1 MKKHLAVILS
11 IILALGN
18 AAPVSAA
25 KLKKNHVENIEAR
38 EEQAAMDAVSG
49 PAEGEAG
56 EAEGQQAG
64 EEQPAAA
71 GEKPSEVTGKNA
83 PGEAVRQAE
92 APAGDEQEQDEAPSG
107 ADKETEAVQETEA
120 PAETGQETEA
130 QAAERGEKGT
140 YLGTFTTT
148 GYSNP
153 DGSASADGTM
163 PRAQHTVSADWK
175 VLPPGTRI
183 RFGDSDI
190 IYTVEDTGVHGNWV
204 DVYYPTHSEAW
215 SHGLKYKEVYLVD

>member
-1 MKKHLAVILS
+1 MKRHLAVILS
-11 IILALGN
+11 IILALGT
-18 AAPVSAA
+18 ATPVSAA
-25 KLKKNHVENIEAR
+25 KLKKNHVENIAAR

-49 PAEGEAG
+49 PAAG
-56 EAEGQQAG
+56 ENGD
-64 EEQPAAA
+64 
-71 GEKPSEVTGKNA
+71 KPSEVTGNNA
-83 PGEAVRQAE
+83 PGEAVLQAE
-92 APAGDEQEQDEAPSG
+92 APTGEEPEQAEAPTG
-107 ADKETEAVQETEA
+107 AEQETEALAETAQETEA
-120 PAETGQETEA
+120 PAGTGQETEP
-130 QAAERGEKGT
+130 QAVERGEKGT

-163 PRAQHTVSADWK
+163 PRAQHTVSADWN

-215 SHGLKYKEVYLVD
+215 SHGLKYKEVYRVD

>member
-11 IILALGN
+11 ILLALGT
-18 AAPVSAA
+18 ASPVSAA
-25 KLKKNHVENIEAR
+25 KLKKNQVENIAAR

-49 PAEGEAG
+49 PAAGEAG
-56 EAEGQQAG
+56 D
-64 EEQPAAA
+64 
-71 GEKPSEVTGKNA
+71 KPSEVTGKNA
-83 PGEAVRQAE
+83 PGEAIQQAE
-92 APAGDEQEQDEAPSG
+92 APTGEEQEQDEAPTG
-107 ADKETEAVQETEA
+107 AEQETEAPAEAVQETEA
-120 PAETGQETEA
+120 AAGTGQETEP
-130 QAAERGEKGT
+130 QAVERGEKGT

-163 PRAQHTVSADWK
+163 PRAQHTVSADWN

-215 SHGLKYKEVYLVD
+215 SHGLKYKEVYRVD

>member
-11 IILALGN
+11 VLLALGT
-18 AAPVSAA
+18 ASPVSAA
-25 KLKKNHVENIEAR
+25 KLKKNQVENIAAR

-49 PAEGEAG
+49 PAAG
-56 EAEGQQAG
+56 ENGD
-64 EEQPAAA
+64 
-71 GEKPSEVTGKNA
+71 KPSEVTGNNA
-83 PGEAVRQAE
+83 PGEAVLQAE
-92 APAGDEQEQDEAPSG
+92 APTGEEPEQAEAPTGAEQETEAPS
-107 ADKETEAVQETEA
+107 ETAQETEA
-120 PAETGQETEA
+120 PAETAQETEAPAGTGQETEP
-130 QAAERGEKGT
+130 QAVERGEKGT

-153 DGSASADGTM
+153 DGSGSADGTM
-163 PRAQHTVSADWK
+163 PRAQHTVSADWN

-215 SHGLKYKEVYLVD
+215 SHGLKYKEVYRVD

>member
-11 IILALGN
+11 VLLALGT
-18 AAPVSAA
+18 ASPVSAA
-25 KLKKNHVENIEAR
+25 KLKKNQVENIAAR

-49 PAEGEAG
+49 PAAGEAG
-56 EAEGQQAG
+56 DR
-64 EEQPAAA
+64 
-71 GEKPSEVTGKNA
+71 PSEVTGKNA
-83 PGEAVRQAE
+83 PGEAVQQAE
-92 APAGDEQEQDEAPSG
+92 APTGEEQEQDEAPTG
-107 ADKETEAVQETEA
+107 AEQETEAPAEAVQETEA
-120 PAETGQETEA
+120 AAGTGETEP
-130 QAAERGEKGT
+130 QAVERGEKGT

-163 PRAQHTVSADWK
+163 PRAQHTVSADWN

-215 SHGLKYKEVYLVD
+215 SHGLKYKEVYRVD

>member
-11 IILALGN
+11 VLLALGT
-18 AAPVSAA
+18 ASPVSAA
-25 KLKKNHVENIEAR
+25 KLKKNQVENIAAR

-49 PAEGEAG
+49 PAAGEAG
-56 EAEGQQAG
+56 D
-64 EEQPAAA
+64 
-71 GEKPSEVTGKNA
+71 KPSEVTGKNA
-83 PGEAVRQAE
+83 PGEAIQQAE
-92 APAGDEQEQDEAPSG
+92 APTGEEQEQDEAPTG
-107 ADKETEAVQETEA
+107 AEQETEAPAEAVQETEA
-120 PAETGQETEA
+120 AAGTGETEP
-130 QAAERGEKGT
+130 QAVERGEKGT

-163 PRAQHTVSADWK
+163 PRAQHTVSADWN

-215 SHGLKYKEVYLVD
+215 SHGLKYKEVYRVD

>member
-11 IILALGN
+11 VLLALGT
-18 AAPVSAA
+18 ASPVSAA
-25 KLKKNHVENIEAR
+25 KLKKNQVENIAAR

-49 PAEGEAG
+49 PAAGEAG
-56 EAEGQQAG
+56 D
-64 EEQPAAA
+64 
-71 GEKPSEVTGKNA
+71 KPSEVTGKNA
-83 PGEAVRQAE
+83 PGEAIQQAE
-92 APAGDEQEQDEAPSG
+92 APTGEEQEQDEAPTG
-107 ADKETEAVQETEA
+107 AEQETEAPAEAVQETEA
-120 PAETGQETEA
+120 AAGTGETEP
-130 QAAERGEKGT
+130 QAVERGEKGT

-153 DGSASADGTM
+153 AGSASADGTM
-163 PRAQHTVSADWK
+163 PRAQHTVSADWN

-215 SHGLKYKEVYLVD
+215 SHGLKYKEVYRVD

>member
-11 IILALGN
+11 ILLALGT
-18 AAPVSAA
+18 ASPVSAA
-25 KLKKNHVENIEAR
+25 KLKKNQVENIAAR

-49 PAEGEAG
+49 PAAG
-56 EAEGQQAG
+56 ETGD
-64 EEQPAAA
+64 
-71 GEKPSEVTGKNA
+71 KPSEVTGNNA
-83 PGEAVRQAE
+83 PGEAVHQAE
-92 APAGDEQEQDEAPSG
+92 APAGEEQEPDEAPTG
-107 ADKETEAVQETEA
+107 AEQETEASAESAQETEA
-120 PAETGQETEA
+120 PAGTGQETEP
-130 QAAERGEKGT
+130 QEVERGEKGT

-163 PRAQHTVSADWK
+163 PRAQHTVSADWN

-215 SHGLKYKEVYLVD
+215 SHGLKYKEVYRVD

>member
-11 IILALGN
+11 VLLALGT
-18 AAPVSAA
+18 ASPVSAA
-25 KLKKNHVENIEAR
+25 KLKKNQVENIAAR

-49 PAEGEAG
+49 PAAG
-56 EAEGQQAG
+56 ENGD
-64 EEQPAAA
+64 
-71 GEKPSEVTGKNA
+71 KPSEVTGNNA
-83 PGEAVRQAE
+83 PGEAVLQAE
-92 APAGDEQEQDEAPSG
+92 APTGEEPEQAEAPTG
-107 ADKETEAVQETEA
+107 AEQETEALAETAQETEA
-120 PAETGQETEA
+120 PAGTGQETEP
-130 QAAERGEKGT
+130 QAVERGEKGT

-163 PRAQHTVSADWK
+163 PRAQHTVSADWN

-215 SHGLKYKEVYLVD
+215 SHGLKYKEVYRVD

>member
-11 IILALGN
+11 ILLALGT
-18 AAPVSAA
+18 ASPVSAA
-25 KLKKNHVENIEAR
+25 KLKKNQVENIAAR

-49 PAEGEAG
+49 PAAG
-56 EAEGQQAG
+56 ENRD
-64 EEQPAAA
+64 
-71 GEKPSEVTGKNA
+71 KPSEVTGNNA
-83 PGEAVRQAE
+83 PDEAVRQAE
-92 APAGDEQEQDEAPSG
+92 APTGEEQEQTEAPTG
-107 ADKETEAVQETEA
+107 AEQETEA
-120 PAETGQETEA
+120 PAETAQETEA
-130 QAAERGEKGT
+130 PAETAQETEPQAVERGEKGT

-163 PRAQHTVSADWK
+163 PRAQHTVSTDWN

-215 SHGLKYKEVYLVD
+215 SHGLKYKEVYRVD

>member
-11 IILALGN
+11 ILLALG
-18 AAPVSAA
+18 AATPVSAA

-49 PAEGEAG
+49 PAAGEAG
-56 EAEGQQAG
+56 D
-64 EEQPAAA
+64 
-71 GEKPSEVTGKNA
+71 KPSEVTGKNA
-83 PGEAVRQAE
+83 PGEAVYQAE
-92 APAGDEQEQDEAPSG
+92 APAGEEQEQGEAPSG
-107 ADKETEAVQETEA
+107 TDKETEA
-120 PAETGQETEA
+120 PAETAQETEA
-130 QAAERGEKGT
+130 SSESVQETEPQAVERGEKGT

-163 PRAQHTVSADWK
+163 PRAQHTVSTDWK

>member
-1 MKKHLAVILS
+1 MKRHLAVILS
-11 IILALGN
+11 IILALGT
-18 AAPVSAA
+18 ATPVSAA
-25 KLKKNHVENIEAR
+25 KLKKNHVENIAAR

-49 PAEGEAG
+49 PTAEEAG
-56 EAEGQQAG
+56 D
-64 EEQPAAA
+64 
-71 GEKPSEVTGKNA
+71 KPSEVTGKNA
-83 PGEAVRQAE
+83 PGETVQE
-92 APAGDEQEQDEAPSG
+92 AQAPSG
-107 ADKETEAVQETEA
+107 DGQEQNEAPTAAEQEAEASAETAPETEAA
-120 PAETGQETEA
+120 ADAGQEAES
-130 QAAERGEKGT
+130 QAVERGEKGT

-163 PRAQHTVSADWK
+163 PRAQHTVSTDWK

>member
-11 IILALGN
+11 VLLALGT
-18 AAPVSAA
+18 ASPVSAA
-25 KLKKNHVENIEAR
+25 KLKKNQVENIAAR

-49 PAEGEAG
+49 PAAGEAG
-56 EAEGQQAG
+56 D
-64 EEQPAAA
+64 
-71 GEKPSEVTGKNA
+71 KPSEVTGKNA
-83 PGEAVRQAE
+83 PGEAIQQAE
-92 APAGDEQEQDEAPSG
+92 APTGEEQEQDEAPTG
-107 ADKETEAVQETEA
+107 AELETEAPAEAVQETEA
-120 PAETGQETEA
+120 AAGTGETEP
-130 QAAERGEKGT
+130 QAVERGEKGT

-163 PRAQHTVSADWK
+163 PRAQHTVSADWN

-215 SHGLKYKEVYLVD
+215 SHGLKYKEVYRVD

>member
-11 IILALGN
+11 IILALGT
-18 AAPVSAA
+18 ASPVSAA
-25 KLKKNHVENIEAR
+25 KLKKNNVENIAAR

-49 PAEGEAG
+49 PAAG
-56 EAEGQQAG
+56 EVVEQQAN
-64 EEQPAAA
+64 EEQTA
-71 GEKPSEVTGKNA
+71 GGKPSEVTGKNA
-83 PGEAVRQAE
+83 PGEEVRQAE
-92 APAGDEQEQDEAPSG
+92 APTGDEQEQNEAPSG
-107 ADKETEAVQETEA
+107 TEQETEA
-120 PAETGQETEA
+120 PAETAQETEASAGAGQETEA
-130 QAAERGEKGT
+130 QAVEKGEKGT

-163 PRAQHTVSADWK
+163 PRAQHTVSTDWN

-215 SHGLKYKEVYLVD
+215 SHGLKYKEVYRVD

>member
-11 IILALGN
+11 VLLALGT
-18 AAPVSAA
+18 ASPVSAA
-25 KLKKNHVENIEAR
+25 KLKKNQVENIAAR

-49 PAEGEAG
+49 PAAG
-56 EAEGQQAG
+56 ENGD
-64 EEQPAAA
+64 
-71 GEKPSEVTGKNA
+71 KPSEVTGNNA
-83 PGEAVRQAE
+83 PGEAVLQAE
-92 APAGDEQEQDEAPSG
+92 APTGAEQ
-107 ADKETEAVQETEA
+107 ETEALAETAQETEA
-120 PAETGQETEA
+120 PAGTGQETEP
-130 QAAERGEKGT
+130 QAVERGEKGT

-163 PRAQHTVSADWK
+163 PRAQHTVSADWN

-215 SHGLKYKEVYLVD
+215 SHGLKYKEVYRVD

>member
-11 IILALGN
+11 ILLALGT
-18 AAPVSAA
+18 ASPVSAA
-25 KLKKNHVENIEAR
+25 KLKKNQVENIAAR

-49 PAEGEAG
+49 PAAGEAG
-56 EAEGQQAG
+56 D
-64 EEQPAAA
+64 
-71 GEKPSEVTGKNA
+71 KPSEVTGKNA
-83 PGEAVRQAE
+83 PGEAIQQAE
-92 APAGDEQEQDEAPSG
+92 APTGEEQEQDEAPTG
-107 ADKETEAVQETEA
+107 AEQETEAPAEAVQETEA
-120 PAETGQETEA
+120 AAGTGETEP
-130 QAAERGEKGT
+130 QAVERGEKGT

-163 PRAQHTVSADWK
+163 PRAQHTVSADWN

-215 SHGLKYKEVYLVD
+215 SHGLKYKEVYRVD

>member
-11 IILALGN
+11 ILLALGT

-25 KLKKNHVENIEAR
+25 QLKKNHVENIAAR

-49 PAEGEAG
+49 PAAGEAG
-56 EAEGQQAG
+56 D
-64 EEQPAAA
+64 
-71 GEKPSEVTGKNA
+71 KPSEMTGKNA
-83 PGEAVRQAE
+83 PGEAVQQAE
-92 APAGDEQEQDEAPSG
+92 APSGEEQEQNEAPSG
-107 ADKETEAVQETEA
+107 AGQETEVPVETAQETEA
-120 PAETGQETEA
+120 SAETGQETEA
-130 QAAERGEKGT
+130 QAVERGEKGT

-163 PRAQHTVSADWK
+163 PRAQHTVSTDWS

-183 RFGDSDI
+183 RFDDSDI

>member
-11 IILALGN
+11 ILLALGT
-18 AAPVSAA
+18 ASPVSAA
-25 KLKKNHVENIEAR
+25 KLTKNQVENIAAR

-49 PAEGEAG
+49 PAAGEAG
-56 EAEGQQAG
+56 D
-64 EEQPAAA
+64 
-71 GEKPSEVTGKNA
+71 KPSEVTGKNA
-83 PGEAVRQAE
+83 PGEAIQQAE
-92 APAGDEQEQDEAPSG
+92 APTGEEQEQDEAPTG
-107 ADKETEAVQETEA
+107 AEQETEAPAEAVQETEA
-120 PAETGQETEA
+120 AAGTGQETEP
-130 QAAERGEKGT
+130 QAVERGEKGT

-163 PRAQHTVSADWK
+163 PRAQHTVSADWN

-215 SHGLKYKEVYLVD
+215 SHGLQYKDVYLVD